1 MGATTQKTTKPT
13 SKTRGRPQFD
23 AAKAATAMRGKRA
36 YTDFI
41 AERRVEVCSAKD
53 PKAFAAD
60 PGKFGYSAE
69 RCYVKGAKGAKSADT
84 VASASARSKASVS
97 KADDNDIRAIQAIM
111 DTQYPRIK
119 NSHNIMSRTP
129 RDEETVSHDTILRL
143 TTLMLLPL
151 YRNKFPDPDKRY
163 IHIHKEFKIPKNPRY
178 RVMSSLIMFLKASN
192 ASPTAGSVT
201 IAKQTRTRTITR

>member
-1 MGATTQKTTKPT
+1 MGSTTQKNTKPT
-13 SKTRGRPQFD
+13 SKARGLAQFD

-41 AERRVEVCSAKD
+41 AERRVVVCSAKD

-69 RCYVKGAKGAKSADT
+69 RCYVKGAKGAKTA
-84 VASASARSKASVS
+84 SKASIS

-129 RDEETVSHDTILRL
+129 RDEENVSHDTILRL
-143 TTLMLLPL
+143 TALMLLPS

-163 IHIHKEFKIPKNPRY
+163 MHIHKEFKIPKNPRY

-201 IAKQTRTRTITR
+201 IAKQARI